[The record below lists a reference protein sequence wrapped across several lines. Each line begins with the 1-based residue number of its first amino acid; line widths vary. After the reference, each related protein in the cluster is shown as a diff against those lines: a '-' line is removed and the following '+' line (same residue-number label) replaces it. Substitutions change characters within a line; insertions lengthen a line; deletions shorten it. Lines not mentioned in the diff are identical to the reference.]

1 MTSAQAQL
9 KANKELVAE
18 YIRLFYNE
26 KDFDRA
32 RELLTEGFVNHH
44 HGVGAG
50 RDRTVRTFRAA
61 VSAMPE
67 FSLTVRRV
75 VAEGDQVWTQS
86 VARAAPGAHPSVV
99 VDIWRIEDGRLA
111 EHWDVGQAVPD
122 GSTLAEMIDD
132 AAAGSAGDAE
142 GVG

>member
-1 MTSAQAQL
+1 MKQ
-9 KANKELVAE
+9 NKELVSE

-50 RDRTVRTFRAA
+50 RDRTVETFRAA
-61 VSAMPE
+61 VSVMPE

-75 VAEGDQVWTQS
+75 VAEGDQVWTHS
-86 VARAAPGAHPSVV
+86 VAKAAPGAHPSVV
-99 VDIWRIEDGRLA
+99 VDIWRVEDGRLA
-111 EHWDVGQAVPD
+111 EHWDVGQPVPE
-122 GSTLAEMIDD
+122 GSTLD
-132 AAAGSAGDAE
+132 AMVEGAG
-142 GVG
+142 

>member
-1 MTSAQAQL
+1 MKQ
-9 KANKELVAE
+9 NKELVAE

-50 RDRTVRTFRAA
+50 RDRTVETFRAA
-61 VSAMPE
+61 VSVMPE

-75 VAEGDQVWTQS
+75 VAEGDQVWTHS

-99 VDIWRIEDGRLA
+99 VARTAGW
-111 EHWDVGQAVPD
+111 P
-122 GSTLAEMIDD
+122 ST
-132 AAAGSAGDAE
+132 GTSASRCRR
-142 GVG
+142 VRPWTR